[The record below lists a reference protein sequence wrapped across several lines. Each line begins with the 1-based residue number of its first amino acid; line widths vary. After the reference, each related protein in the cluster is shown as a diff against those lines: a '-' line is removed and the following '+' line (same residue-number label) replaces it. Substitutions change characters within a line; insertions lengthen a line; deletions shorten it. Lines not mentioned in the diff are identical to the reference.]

1 MAFTA
6 INVAADTSAAH
17 TLVAADASNGNKFQN
32 DGVVRLVIHNPDAA
46 SIVCT
51 IAIPSDADTAVADG
65 NAIADYAIST
75 SAIFYVVRALKT
87 NIYNVRSGTDA
98 GAVTM
103 TWTGTV
109 TNVKCAVV

>member
-1 MAFTA
+1 MAFTV

-17 TLVAADASNGNKFQN
+17 TLVAADAINGNKFQN

-46 SIVCT
+46 SITCT
-51 IAIPSDADTAVADG
+51 IAVPAEADVALADG
-65 NAIADYAIST
+65 LTIPDYAFT
-75 SAIFYVVRALKT
+75 TTAILYIVRALRKEQ
-87 NIYNVRSGTDA
+87 YNVRSGTDA

-109 TNVKCAVV
+109 TNVKCAVI